1 MASDVSENLRRLVAE
16 RAGYRCEYCLL
27 PEAFALHRHEPDH
40 IVPRQHDGA
49 TEPSNLA
56 LACLRCNRHKG
67 PNVGS
72 IDPITASLV
81 PLFNPRTQEWRS
93 HFEWDGVAVRPLTAV
108 GRVTIRVLQLNAPD
122 RLEERQRLFDLG
134 AYFESPDR

>member
-1 MASDVSENLRRLVAE
+1 MASDVSEGLRRLVAE
-16 RAGYRCEYCLL
+16 RARHRCEYCLL

-40 IVPRQHDGA
+40 IVPRQHGGA

-72 IDPITASLV
+72 IDPIAASLV
-81 PLFNPRTQEWRS
+81 PLFNPRTQEWTS
-93 HFEWDGVAVRPLTAV
+93 HFEWDGVAAR
-108 GRVTIRVLQLNAPD
+108 RVTVRVLQLNAPD

-134 AYFESPDR
+134 VYFERAGR